1 MTQRTKAISV
11 LCASLL
17 WPSEAVAEPDAAR
30 SIGVGAAVEVAT
42 FVSGV
47 ALLGASDNAT
57 GKAGWLAIGGGLTL
71 APLLAHAVSGE
82 WKRGFL
88 FSAIPAACWL
98 GTSAFIGQTNR
109 IDSVPLR
116 EQRVYWAFFS
126 VGLAASVVGVIDAA
140 FVETRNE
147 KGRDGAIASAPKVIP
162 SVSANFGGVS
172 IVGQF

>member
-1 MTQRTKAISV
+1 MTRRTKAISV

-30 SIGVGAAVEVAT
+30 SIGVGAAVEVCH
-42 FVSGV
+42 VCLRV

-57 GKAGWLAIGGGLTL
+57 GKAGWLAIGRLCTCSPFG
-71 APLLAHAVSGE
+71 ARSFRRMERA
-82 WKRGFL
+82 FL
-88 FSAIPAACWL
+88 FSAIPATCWL

-126 VGLAASVVGVIDAA
+126 VGLAASVVGVIDAGLSRR
-140 FVETRNE
+140 ETR
-147 KGRDGAIASAPKVIP
+147 KGVTGPSPPHPK
-162 SVSANFGGVS
+162 
-172 IVGQF
+172 